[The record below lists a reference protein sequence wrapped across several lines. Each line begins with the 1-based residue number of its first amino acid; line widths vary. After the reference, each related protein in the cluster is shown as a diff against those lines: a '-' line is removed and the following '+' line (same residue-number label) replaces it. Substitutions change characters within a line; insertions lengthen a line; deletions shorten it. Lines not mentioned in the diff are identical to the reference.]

1 MYSKIDNKIDNKID
15 KTKKKEENKK
25 KEEERIKILIEI
37 EKYRFQ
43 ECHGG
48 C

>member
-1 MYSKIDNKIDNKID
+1 MYSKIDTKID

>member
-1 MYSKIDNKIDNKID
+1 MYSKIENKID

>member
-1 MYSKIDNKIDNKID
+1 MYSKIENKID

-25 KEEERIKILIEI
+25 KEDERIKILIEI
-37 EKYRFQ
+37 EKYRFH

>member
-1 MYSKIDNKIDNKID
+1 MYSKID

>member
-1 MYSKIDNKIDNKID
+1 MYSKIDNKID